1 MPIAERAAPAIRTEC
16 WEGGAVSASPSFFG
30 KDSMEEKIELTASN
44 IRFLLTVKRMLDGG
58 EQPKGFRLAEAL
70 QCTRPSVH
78 KMTKYLDA
86 KALLRYENHSVPTL
100 TEEGARIA
108 EQYSTYYYAIA
119 DSLPRELVDDRVVSK
134 AICALLAE
142 LPEGALA
149 SALHP
154 ASA

>member
-1 MPIAERAAPAIRTEC
+1 
-16 WEGGAVSASPSFFG
+16 
-30 KDSMEEKIELTASN
+30 MEDKIELTASN

-86 KALLRYENHSVPTL
+86 KALLRYENHGVPTF
-100 TEEGARIA
+100 TETGARIT
-108 EQYSTYYYAIA
+108 EQYNAYYYAIA
-119 DSLPRELVDDRVVSK
+119 DSLPPELIDDTAVSK

-142 LPEGALA
+142 LPEKELA
-149 SALHP
+149 SAFP
-154 ASA
+154 APAV

>member
-1 MPIAERAAPAIRTEC
+1 
-16 WEGGAVSASPSFFG
+16 
-30 KDSMEEKIELTASN
+30 MEDKIELTASN

-86 KALLRYENHSVPTL
+86 KALLRYENHGVPTF
-100 TEEGARIA
+100 TEAGTRITA
-108 EQYSTYYYAIA
+108 QYSAYYDAIA
-119 DSLPRELVDDRVVSK
+119 RSLPPELVDKCAVSK

-142 LPEGALA
+142 LPAQELA
-149 SALHP
+149 SAFP
-154 ASA
+154 APAI

>member
-1 MPIAERAAPAIRTEC
+1 
-16 WEGGAVSASPSFFG
+16 
-30 KDSMEEKIELTASN
+30 MEEKIELTASN

-86 KALLRYENHSVPTL
+86 KELLRYENHSVPTL
-100 TEEGARIA
+100 TPEAA
-108 EQYSTYYYAIA
+108 QYSAYYYAIA
-119 DSLPRELVDDRVVSK
+119 DSLPQELVDDRVVSK

-142 LPEGALA
+142 LSESELA
-149 SALHP
+149 SALHS

>member
-1 MPIAERAAPAIRTEC
+1 
-16 WEGGAVSASPSFFG
+16 
-30 KDSMEEKIELTASN
+30 MEEKIELTASN

-86 KALLRYENHSVPTL
+86 KELLRYENHSVPTL
-100 TEEGARIA
+100 TPEGARVA
-108 EQYSTYYYAIA
+108 AQYAIA
-119 DSLPRELVDDRVVSK
+119 DSLPQELVDDRVVSK

-142 LPEGALA
+142 LSESELA
-149 SALHP
+149 SALHS

>member
-1 MPIAERAAPAIRTEC
+1 
-16 WEGGAVSASPSFFG
+16 
-30 KDSMEEKIELTASN
+30 MEEKIELTASN

-86 KALLRYENHSVPTL
+86 KELLRYANHSVPTL
-100 TEEGARIA
+100 TPEGARVA
-108 EQYSTYYYAIA
+108 AQYSAYYYAIA
-119 DSLPRELVDDRVVSK
+119 DSLPQELVDDRVVSK

-142 LPEGALA
+142 LSESELA
-149 SALHP
+149 SALHS

>member
-1 MPIAERAAPAIRTEC
+1 
-16 WEGGAVSASPSFFG
+16 
-30 KDSMEEKIELTASN
+30 MEEKIELTASN

-100 TEEGARIA
+100 TEKGARIA
-108 EQYSTYYYAIA
+108 EQYNAYYYAIA
-119 DSLPRELVDDRVVSK
+119 DSLPQELIDHHDVSK
-134 AICALLAE
+134 AICAMLAE
-142 LPEGALA
+142 LPETALA
-149 SALHP
+149 SAFHP